1 MKGRCLSA
9 LQNRKKP
16 HPKVRPE
23 EGRQTNI
30 CRRKNAL
37 SGVICR
43 AEKQLFHLSYQGFYA
58 MITMIFD
65 HLSWESLFFAPV
77 LKQVINSVASLLT
90 DQTHPFH
97 LSDMLRFGGDEIEP
111 GCFNTGM
118 AQHIR
123 QLCHIPANPIE
134 GLGKQ
139 VPQIVRKDL
148 GRCNPRLFAERLHLR
163 PYLAAAHPFSVSG
176 EEYLSGDDFSFS
188 SVFFQLPAELS
199 GKQDGANLSF

>member
-1 MKGRCLSA
+1 
-9 LQNRKKP
+9 
-16 HPKVRPE
+16 
-23 EGRQTNI
+23 
-30 CRRKNAL
+30 
-37 SGVICR
+37 
-43 AEKQLFHLSYQGFYA
+43 

-65 HLSWESLFFAPV
+65 RFSWESLFFAPV

-139 VPQIVRKDL
+139 VPQIVRKYL
-148 GRCNPRLFAERLHLR
+148 GRHNSRFFAQRLHLR
-163 PYLAAAHPFSVSG
+163 PDLPAAQPFSVSG
-176 EEYLSGDDFSFS
+176 EEYLAGDDFSFFG
-188 SVFFQLPAELS
+188 VFLQLPAEFS
-199 GKQDGANLSF
+199 REQDGADFPF

>member
-1 MKGRCLSA
+1 
-9 LQNRKKP
+9 
-16 HPKVRPE
+16 
-23 EGRQTNI
+23 
-30 CRRKNAL
+30 
-37 SGVICR
+37 
-43 AEKQLFHLSYQGFYA
+43 

-123 QLCHIPANPIE
+123 QLCHIPAYPVKRP
-134 GLGKQ
+134 GKQ
-139 VPQIVRKDL
+139 MPQIVRKDL
-148 GRCNPRLFAERLHLR
+148 GRRNPRLFAERLHLR
-163 PYLAAAHPFSVSG
+163 PDLTAAQPFSVSG
-176 EEYLSGDDFSFS
+176 EEYLARDDFSFS
-188 SVFFQLPAELS
+188 DVFLQLPAEFS
-199 GKQDGANLSF
+199 GKQDGADFPF